1 MTTLFPAGLRSR
13 SVLLATVAAFVGLGL
28 LSLSLLG
35 STKPHRTPPPTCKSI
50 HIVQLASSAR
60 DQP

>member
-35 STKPHRTPPPTCKSI
+35 STKPHRTPPTCKSI